1 MKKIISLLCSLT
13 IITGAGAAFCTSAVD
28 ATAESTETPDKTP
41 VGTVSLLFNSSD
53 DTNSLDSKMIYKDGQ
68 FDMTWNVADSGINE
82 ANNIT
87 LSIENIHPNP
97 LGLKDELEL
106 KIDEIWV
113 DGEKL
118 DVTLHGKPAYAI
130 MTDNIYTSDEIVRYI
145 YPLKQTYINNSD
157 DSFNDLGTSIDDE
170 VRIVF
175 TMNGLIDP
183 DTYRDE
189 HPGRPPMPAPPSVSS
204 TTTTTT
210 TTTTTEAA
218 ATTTTTAKTTAAPKT
233 TAKQSANNPPKTG
246 DAGIAG
252 ILLAGAGAVAMAFV
266 MKKQKD

>member
-1 MKKIISLLCSLT
+1 MKKMISLLCSLT
-13 IITGAGAAFCTSAVD
+13 IITGAGAAFCTNAAD

-41 VGTVSLLFNSSD
+41 VGTVSLAFTGGD
-53 DTNSLDSKMIYKDGQ
+53 DTSSPDGKMIYADGQ
-68 FDMTWNVADSGINE
+68 YDMTWNVAGSGINE

-87 LSIENIHPNP
+87 LTIENIHPNP
-97 LGLKDELEL
+97 LGIKEEVEL

-118 DVTLHGKPAYAI
+118 DVTLHGEPAYAI
-130 MTDNIYTSDEIVRYI
+130 MTDSIYTSDEIVRYI
-145 YPLKQTYINNSD
+145 YPLKLTYINDSD
-157 DSFNDLGTSIDDE
+157 ASFNDLGTSIDDE

-175 TMNGLIDP
+175 TMTGLIDP

-189 HPGRPPMPAPPSVSS
+189 HPGRPPMPAPPSVSA
-204 TTTTTT
+204 TTTT

-218 ATTTTTAKTTAAPKT
+218 AATTTTAKTTAAVKT
-233 TAKQSANNPPKTG
+233 TAKNSGNNPPKTG

-252 ILLAGAGAVAMAFV
+252 IFLAGAGAAAMAFV
-266 MKKQKD
+266 LRKQKD